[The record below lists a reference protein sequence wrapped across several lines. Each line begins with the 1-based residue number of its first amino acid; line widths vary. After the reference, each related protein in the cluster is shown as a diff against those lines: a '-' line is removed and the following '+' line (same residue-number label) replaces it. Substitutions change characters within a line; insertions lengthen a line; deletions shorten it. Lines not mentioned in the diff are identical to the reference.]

1 MSTKEPGPVLLPNG
15 AALAAFAAAGVGA
28 FAMGL
33 ISLLNAI
40 GVLPVPTLYGPAGG
54 VTGRT
59 TLAVLI
65 WLSTWAILHRR
76 WRDRDMETGRLHA
89 ATILLTVL
97 GIVLALPPVWSLF
110 E

>member
-1 MSTKEPGPVLLPNG
+1 MSTNEPRAHTLPNG

-33 ISLLNAI
+33 ISLLDAI

-59 TLAVLI
+59 ALAVLI
-65 WLSTWAILHRR
+65 WLIGWTILHRR
-76 WRDRDMETGRLHA
+76 WKDRDMKTGGVHT
-89 ATILLTVL
+89 ATIVLTVL
-97 GIVLALPPVWSLF
+97 GILLALPPLWSLF

>member
-1 MSTKEPGPVLLPNG
+1 MSMQEPRAIGLPNG
-15 AALAAFAAAGVGA
+15 AALAAFGAAGVGA

-59 TLAVLI
+59 TFAVLI
-65 WLSTWAILHRR
+65 WLGAWVVLHTR
-76 WRDRDMETGRLHA
+76 WKERDMETGRVHA
-89 ATILLTVL
+89 TTIVLTLL
-97 GIVLALPPVWSLF
+97 GILLALPPVWSLF
-110 E
+110 G

>member
-1 MSTKEPGPVLLPNG
+1 MSTRVPSSTGLPNG
-15 AALAAFAAAGVGA
+15 AALAAFAGAGVGA

-33 ISLLNAI
+33 ISLLDAI
-40 GVLPVPTLYGPAGG
+40 GFLSVPALYGPAGG

-65 WLSTWAILHRR
+65 CLVAWGILHRR
-76 WRDRDMETGRLHA
+76 WKDQDLETGGVHTVTMVL
-89 ATILLTVL
+89 TGFGIL
-97 GIVLALPPVWSLF
+97 LALPPVWSLF